1 MVRARHLAASL
12 LLAVGIVLVFTGLTA
27 ALGFTGSGLLASVA
41 AVAGL
46 LYAGAIWFGGPAPAA
61 APGAVLMF
69 DHRLDLMSGGSLL
82 TLFPERVRGDLRG
95 HCLAA
100 LAGER
105 ARVTVDGRAFQ
116 VLPVVDG
123 EGEVLYGVLIE
134 SVAAPELRVG

>member
-1 MVRARHLAASL
+1 MA
-12 LLAVGIVLVFTGLTA
+12 
-27 ALGFTGSGLLASVA
+27 
-41 AVAGL
+41 
-46 LYAGAIWFGGPAPAA
+46 
-61 APGAVLMF
+61 GAVLMF

-100 LAGER
+100 LAGAR
-105 ARVTVDGRAFQ
+105 ARVTVDGRAFE

-134 SVAAPELRVG
+134 SAAAPQLKSAKAETRRGPIGP